1 MIKAHGLTKLYSNG
15 DSTLAA
21 LDDVSFE
28 VECGEFIVI
37 LGASGSGKTTL
48 LNVISGLEKADRGYI
63 DVDGVELQILSE
75 EERTRFRREHVGIVF
90 QKFNLIP
97 ELSVFDN
104 IILPSRL
111 VNRDIKEEEV
121 LEIVEELGI
130 REKLFLMPGIL
141 SGGEQQRVAIARALY
156 TRPAVILADEPT
168 GNLDSKNSE
177 DVIRLM
183 KSLGERYH
191 QTILLVTHDERIA
204 RIADRIF
211 HMKDGKLSVS
221 DGDKF
226 LIKDTRQAG
235 DTEPDMAKAG
245 EAYSTDGRVS

>member
-1 MIKAHGLTKLYSNG
+1 MIKAHGLRKLYANG
-15 DSTLAA
+15 DNTLAA
-21 LDDVSFE
+21 LDEVSFE
-28 VECGEFIVI
+28 VERGEFIVI

-63 DVDGVELQILSE
+63 NVDGVELQILLE

-121 LEIVEELGI
+121 LEIVDELGI

-156 TRPAVILADEPT
+156 TRPSVILADEPT
-168 GNLDSKNSE
+168 GNLDSKNGE

-183 KSLGERYH
+183 KTLGERYG

-204 RIADRIF
+204 QVADRVF
-211 HMKDGKLSVS
+211 LMKDGKMSVS
-221 DGDKF
+221 DGKEFSLNDN
-226 LIKDTRQAG
+226 
-235 DTEPDMAKAG
+235 G
-245 EAYSTDGRVS
+245 ESIVMKESGKLSAIGGTLS

>member
-1 MIKAHGLTKLYSNG
+1 MIKAHGLRKLYANG
-15 DSTLAA
+15 DNTLAA
-21 LDDVSFE
+21 LDEVSFE
-28 VECGEFIVI
+28 VERGEFIVI

-63 DVDGVELQILSE
+63 DVDGVELQTLSE
-75 EERTRFRREHVGIVF
+75 EERTRFRREHVGIIF

-97 ELSVFDN
+97 ELNVFDN

-111 VNRDIKEEEV
+111 VNRDVREEEV
-121 LEIVEELGI
+121 LEIVDELGI

-156 TRPAVILADEPT
+156 TRPSVILADEPT
-168 GNLDSKNSE
+168 GNLDSKNGE

-204 RIADRIF
+204 RVADRIF
-211 HMKDGKLSVS
+211 HMKDGKLSIS
-221 DGDKF
+221 DREAFSVIDNGEDVVMKE
-226 LIKDTRQAG
+226 AG
-235 DTEPDMAKAG
+235 KLSAP
-245 EAYSTDGRVS
+245 GRALS

>member
-1 MIKAHGLTKLYSNG
+1 MIKAHGLRKLYTNG
-15 DSTLAA
+15 DNTLAA
-21 LDDVSFE
+21 LDEVSFE
-28 VECGEFIVI
+28 VERGEFIVI

-63 DVDGVELQILSE
+63 NVDGVELQILLE

-121 LEIVEELGI
+121 LEIVDELGI

-156 TRPAVILADEPT
+156 TRPSVILADEPT
-168 GNLDSKNSE
+168 G
-177 DVIRLM
+177 
-183 KSLGERYH
+183 
-191 QTILLVTHDERIA
+191 
-204 RIADRIF
+204 
-211 HMKDGKLSVS
+211 SV
-221 DGDKF
+221 K
-226 LIKDTRQAG
+226 
-235 DTEPDMAKAG
+235 
-245 EAYSTDGRVS
+245 

>member
-1 MIKAHGLTKLYSNG
+1 MIKAHGLRKLYANG
-15 DSTLAA
+15 DNTLAA
-21 LDDVSFE
+21 LDEVSFE
-28 VECGEFIVI
+28 VERGEFIVI

-63 DVDGVELQILSE
+63 DVGGVELQTLSE
-75 EERTRFRREHVGIVF
+75 EERTRFRREHVGIIF

-111 VNRDIKEEEV
+111 VERDVKEEEV

-156 TRPAVILADEPT
+156 TRPSVILADEPT
-168 GNLDSKNSE
+168 GNLDSKNGE

-183 KSLGERYH
+183 KSLGERYR

-204 RIADRIF
+204 RVADRIF
-211 HMKDGKLSVS
+211 QMKDGKLSIS
-221 DGDKF
+221 DGVGLPAMDNGENVAVKGEKKF
-226 LIKDTRQAG
+226 SAIGGK
-235 DTEPDMAKAG
+235 
-245 EAYSTDGRVS
+245 SS

>member
-1 MIKAHGLTKLYSNG
+1 MIKAHGLRKLYSNG
-15 DSTLAA
+15 EHTLAA
-21 LDDVSFE
+21 LDEVSFE
-28 VECGEFIVI
+28 VERGEFIVI

-63 DVDGVELQILSE
+63 DVDGVELQTLSE
-75 EERTRFRREHVGIVF
+75 EERTRFRLEHIGIVF

-111 VNRDIKEEEV
+111 VGRDIKEEEV
-121 LEIVEELGI
+121 LEIVDELGI
-130 REKLFLMPGIL
+130 RDKLFLMPGVL

-156 TRPAVILADEPT
+156 TRPSVILADEPT
-168 GNLDSKNSE
+168 GNLDSKNGE

-183 KSLGERYH
+183 KTLGERYN

-204 RIADRIF
+204 RVADRIF
-211 HMKDGKLSVS
+211 HMKDGKLSIS
-221 DGDKF
+221 G
-226 LIKDTRQAG
+226 
-235 DTEPDMAKAG
+235 G
-245 EAYSTDGRVS
+245 EEESASGRTLS

>member
-1 MIKAHGLTKLYSNG
+1 MIKAHGLRKLYANG
-15 DSTLAA
+15 DNTLAA
-21 LDDVSFE
+21 LDEVSFE
-28 VECGEFIVI
+28 VERGEFIVI

-63 DVDGVELQILSE
+63 DVDGVELQTLSE
-75 EERTRFRREHVGIVF
+75 EERTRFRREHVGIIF

-97 ELSVFDN
+97 ELNVFDN

-121 LEIVEELGI
+121 LEIVDELGI
-130 REKLFLMPGIL
+130 KEKLFLMPGIL

-156 TRPAVILADEPT
+156 TRPSVILADEPT
-168 GNLDSKNSE
+168 GNLDSKNGE

-183 KSLGERYH
+183 KTLGERYH

-204 RIADRIF
+204 RVADRIF
-211 HMKDGKLSVS
+211 YMKDGKLGIS
-221 DGDKF
+221 DGKEFSVIDNGENIAVK
-226 LIKDTRQAG
+226 G
-235 DTEPDMAKAG
+235 AG
-245 EAYSTDGRVS
+245 ELSAIGGTLS

>member
-1 MIKAHGLTKLYSNG
+1 MIKAHGLRKLYANG
-15 DSTLAA
+15 DNTLAA
-21 LDDVSFE
+21 LDEVSFE
-28 VECGEFIVI
+28 VERGEFIVI

-63 DVDGVELQILSE
+63 DVDGVELQTLSE
-75 EERTRFRREHVGIVF
+75 EERTRFRREHVGIIF

-111 VNRDIKEEEV
+111 VNRDVREEEV
-121 LEIVEELGI
+121 LEIVDELGI

-156 TRPAVILADEPT
+156 TRPSVILADEPT
-168 GNLDSKNSE
+168 GNLDSKNGE

-204 RIADRIF
+204 RVADRIF
-211 HMKDGKLSVS
+211 HMKDGKLSIS
-221 DGDKF
+221 DREVFSVIDNEEDVVMKE
-226 LIKDTRQAG
+226 AG
-235 DTEPDMAKAG
+235 KLSAP
-245 EAYSTDGRVS
+245 GRALS